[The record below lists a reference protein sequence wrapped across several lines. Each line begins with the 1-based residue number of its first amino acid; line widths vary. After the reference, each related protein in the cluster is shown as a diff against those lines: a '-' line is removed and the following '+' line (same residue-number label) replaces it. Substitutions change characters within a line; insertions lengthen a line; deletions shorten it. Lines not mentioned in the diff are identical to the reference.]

1 MFITSFGEQNITY
14 KCCSNFL
21 IHLSLG
27 AKRFEVD
34 DEGRLQKDYARHPT
48 VEDNVVIYAGAT
60 ILGRITIGE
69 GAIIG
74 GNVWITQSVA
84 PFSAVSQSS
93 LTKTQVT

>member
-1 MFITSFGEQNITY
+1 MVIGETCVIGQNVRIYQAVT
-14 KCCSNFL
+14 
-21 IHLSLG
+21 LG